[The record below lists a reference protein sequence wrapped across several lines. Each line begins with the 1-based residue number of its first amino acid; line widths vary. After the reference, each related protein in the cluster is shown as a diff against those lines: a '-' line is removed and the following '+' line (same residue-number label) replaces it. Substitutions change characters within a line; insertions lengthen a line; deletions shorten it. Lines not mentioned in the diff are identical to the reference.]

1 VPAILEGVTHVLS
14 STVVGQISLATELK
28 PEVVS
33 QGIGIVTPLIVAAL
47 ANKVALPRGVDALM
61 QVLPRDGGLKLRN
74 VDQLARGGGAAS
86 AVRVWIFRSEAAAV
100 GATVDRAVGY
110 RASALFGIAGP
121 MVLLVLGRIAHD
133 RKLDADG
140 VAHLLNVESAEFQ
153 RAGGERARLVR
164 EALDAGTK
172 AADVKARYSSEEWQ
186 VMRLA
191 PVAAAHIVAIDRSS
205 TIPVTTEIRTA
216 TEVIDTARK
225 LAPPTSVLS
234 LAFESD
240 LTLDEMSQLRTHR
253 TRADAVATLDGAL
266 DAILRHSPADAPR
279 FRRVVDEI
287 SSRIGS
293 VLQRETA
300 LSPERTVGALADRSR
315 LDLATRVA
323 ASDPA
328 ITAASHNVPF
338 GSGVA

>member
-1 VPAILEGVTHVLS
+1 VPAILEGVTDVLS

-28 PEVVS
+28 PEVVAR
-33 QGIGIVTPLIVAAL
+33 GISIVTPLIVAAL
-47 ANKVALPRGVDALM
+47 TNKVTLPRGVDALM
-61 QVLPRDGGLKLRN
+61 QVLPRDGALKIRN
-74 VDQLARGGGAAS
+74 VDQLARGSGVAS
-86 AVRVWIFRSEAAAV
+86 AVRAWIFRSEAATV
-100 GATVDRAVGY
+100 GATIDRAVGY
-110 RASALFGIAGP
+110 RASALLGIGGP
-121 MVLLVLGRIAHD
+121 LVLLVLGRIAHD
-133 RKLDADG
+133 RQLDADG
-140 VAHLLNVESAEFQ
+140 VVHLLIVESAEFQ
-153 RAGGERARLVR
+153 RAGGEQARLVR
-164 EALDAGTK
+164 EALDAGAK

-216 TEVIDTARK
+216 TEVLDSARK

-240 LTLDEMSQLRTHR
+240 LSLDEMSQLKTHR
-253 TRADAVATLDGAL
+253 TRADAVATLHGAF

-293 VLQRETA
+293 VLQRETP
-300 LSPERTVGALADRSR
+300 LSAERAVGTLADRSR
-315 LDLATRVA
+315 MDLAARVA
-323 ASDPA
+323 TADPA
-328 ITAASHNVPF
+328 ITTASRDVRLA
-338 GSGVA
+338 SGA